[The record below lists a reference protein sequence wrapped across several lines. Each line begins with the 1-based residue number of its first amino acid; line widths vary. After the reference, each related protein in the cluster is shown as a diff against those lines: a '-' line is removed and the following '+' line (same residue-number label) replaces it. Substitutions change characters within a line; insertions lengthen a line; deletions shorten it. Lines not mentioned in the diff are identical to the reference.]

1 MNTNNNIVGLLF
13 AIFLGWCG
21 GYRFYKKQ
29 FLLGIIYLFTF
40 GLFGIGWIVDI
51 ILSAIN
57 CVSDNSTLIVTVP
70 SSGVLVATLNTK
82 VVGVTFPT
90 TQGPYE
96 TRQEALESIRNGDT
110 LSLEYYE
117 YKGSPAFRVVLNRS
131 KTDIGNLRAE
141 LSSELYKKYKNCIF
155 KIVNWEITGGYD
167 KTYGCN
173 IKIEIYDCGG
183 SLEVETSHSPNR
195 VISYHRI
202 FMLEDVHERCMLNPS
217 LKRHEILSACTLDDK
232 YYLKLSDHRGIHDF
246 LVINDRLNLDIGLIP
261 SELGITFYQYRD
273 RDSEVVM
280 LEKKLFDAKMQFVVY
295 KD

>member
-1 MNTNNNIVGLLF
+1 MSDNIKALLF
-13 AIFLGWCG
+13 AVFLGWCG

-57 CVSDNSTLIVTVP
+57 CVSDT
-70 SSGVLVATLNTK
+70 
-82 VVGVTFPT
+82 
-90 TQGPYE
+90 
-96 TRQEALESIRNGDT
+96 
-110 LSLEYYE
+110 
-117 YKGSPAFRVVLNRS
+117 
-131 KTDIGNLRAE
+131 
-141 LSSELYKKYKNCIF
+141 
-155 KIVNWEITGGYD
+155 
-167 KTYGCN
+167 
-173 IKIEIYDCGG
+173 G
-183 SLEVETSHSPNR
+183 SLEVEASHSPNR
-195 VISYHRI
+195 VISYHRR

-273 RDSEVVM
+273 RNSEVVM
-280 LEKKLFDAKMQFVVY
+280 LEKGLFDVKMQFVVY